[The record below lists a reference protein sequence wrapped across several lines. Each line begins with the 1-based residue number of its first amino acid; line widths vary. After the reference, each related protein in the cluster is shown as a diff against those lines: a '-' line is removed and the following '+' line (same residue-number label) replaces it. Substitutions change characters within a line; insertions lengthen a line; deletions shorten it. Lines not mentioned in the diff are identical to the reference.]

1 MISYASAAVYGPY
14 TQLETMADDKM
25 QVIVYGLKNSGFSNA
40 VKYGGYTCYK
50 FSYKD
55 YTVFSVPLKT
65 AAAQFCAAAV
75 EA

>member
-1 MISYASAAVYGPY
+1 
-14 TQLETMADDKM
+14 MAFLDCL
-25 QVIVYGLKNSGFSNA
+25 Q
-40 VKYGGYTCYK
+40 
-50 FSYKD
+50 KD